1 MIRKATLKDK
11 ESVLKIYEEA
21 RAFIKTYNSPQWQD
35 GYPNEDTFN
44 KDIKDGTIY
53 VNEVEGI
60 VVGVA
65 TFLDYEP
72 TYEEIDGAWLN
83 DEEYVVIHRI
93 ATTTS
98 KLGKGHAKAFI
109 DYLEN
114 NPKVKNIK
122 IDTHELNE
130 PMKRFLIKNGFIYC
144 GIITLNNPVDK
155 LRLAYQKVVTKNK

>member
-11 ESVLKIYEEA
+11 EAVLKIYEEA

-35 GYPNEDTFN
+35 GYPNEDTFIG
-44 KDIKDGTIY
+44 DIKDGTIY
-53 VNEVEGI
+53 VSEVEGV

-65 TFLDYEP
+65 TFLDYEE
-72 TYEEIDGAWLN
+72 TYNQIDGAWLN
-83 DEEYVVIHRI
+83 DEDYIVIHRI
-93 ATTTS
+93 ATTT
-98 KLGKGHAKAFI
+98 KELGKGHAKAFI
-109 DYLEN
+109 DFLEN
-114 NPKVKNIK
+114 NPNVKNIR

-155 LRLAYQKVVTKNK
+155 LRLAYQKVINK